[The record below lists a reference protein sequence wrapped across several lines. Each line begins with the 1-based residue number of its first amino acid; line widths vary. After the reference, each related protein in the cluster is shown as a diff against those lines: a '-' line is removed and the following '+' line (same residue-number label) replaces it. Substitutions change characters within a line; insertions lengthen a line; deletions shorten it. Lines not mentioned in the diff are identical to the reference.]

1 MIKFS
6 SVISH
11 LMNIWHRRNSRSY
24 VAYLRSRGIRI
35 GEDCIFRDPLRTRID
50 VSRPALVSIGSN
62 VDINMYF
69 QILTHDW
76 TSFVFRNKYHDFVNS
91 SGRVKIGSNIY
102 IGTNVIVLRGVTI
115 GDNCVIGAGSV
126 VTHDIPANSVAVGTP
141 CRVVCSLDEY
151 YQKRKVEG
159 LPEAVEYVKAFQK
172 NFGRDPFPYE
182 LYEEFIYFVDASNVE
197 VYEQK
202 GVPVRSQLSI
212 AYEAW
217 IATHKAQF
225 TSYEDFIQYVN
236 QNVNETTESQRNS
249 SCL

>member
-6 SVISH
+6 SFVSR
-11 LMNIWHRRNSRSY
+11 LLGAWHRRNSRSY
-24 VAYLRSRGIRI
+24 IAYLCSQGITV
-35 GEDCIFRDPLRTRID
+35 GKGCIFRDPLTTRID
-50 VSRPALVSIGSN
+50 ISRPALVSIGNN

-76 TSFVFRNKYHDFVNS
+76 ASFVFRTKYHDFVNS
-91 SGRVKIGSNIY
+91 SGKVKIGSNIY

-126 VTHDIPANSVAVGTP
+126 VTHDIPANSVAVGIP

-151 YQKRKVEG
+151 YQKRKAKG
-159 LPEAVEYVKAFQK
+159 LSEAVEYVKTFQK
-172 NFGRDPFPYE
+172 NFGRDPLPHE
-182 LYEEFIYFVDASNVE
+182 LHEEFIYFVDALNVE
-197 VYEQK
+197 EYERK

-212 AYEAW
+212 AYEDW

-225 TSYEDFIQYVN
+225 SSYEDFIQYVN
-236 QNVNETTESQRNS
+236 QER
-249 SCL
+249 L

>member
-11 LMNIWHRRNSRSY
+11 LLDIWHRRNSRSY
-24 VAYLRSRGIRI
+24 VAYLHSRGIKI
-35 GEDCIFRDPLRTRID
+35 GEGCIFRDPLRTRID

-76 TSFVFRNKYHDFVNS
+76 AGFVFRTKYHDFVNS
-91 SGRVKIGSNIY
+91 SGKVKIGSNIY

-126 VTHDIPANSVAVGTP
+126 VTHDIPADSVAVGVP

-151 YQKRKVEG
+151 YQKRKAKG
-159 LPEAVEYVKAFQK
+159 LSEAVEHVKAFQE
-172 NFGRDPFPYE
+172 NFGRDPLPHE

-197 VYEQK
+197 EYERK
-202 GVPVRSQLSI
+202 GVPVRSQLSV
-212 AYEAW
+212 AYEDW

-236 QNVNETTESQRNS
+236 QK
-249 SCL
+249 CL